1 VNAAETLAALAALM
15 AADRELDVAT
25 VARPASGNGQHEAR
39 YLSLADDARDFFHK
53 ITSAAVPADV
63 EEAELR
69 RLDHTYKPEA
79 GEIEWVPLAEVEAV
93 KTACERYANMSPL
106 GPFDPNDE
114 QYKRRLAFWVG
125 VVAHGQERAFFFR
138 AFSAA
143 AELKRKAGA
152 ALVSRQGSFRRVE
165 EQIFLFDESVDCFVF
180 GEYLY
185 VLRKSD
191 YRRVFDQLEEVR
203 RQARKAAEQLHQLVP
218 IANFEEFAD
227 ACTSQTAM
235 ADKLIAVQK
244 RNYFGRLTYQMLAP
258 VIKEFELEI
267 PTQIHNGTTHLV
279 FKSAPAH
286 RWRILRLVDDD
297 YLRSTMTDNRYEVN
311 SKTEK

>member
-1 VNAAETLAALAALM
+1 MDAAETLDALAAFM

-25 VARPASGNGQHEAR
+25 VARPAAGNGQHEAR
-39 YLSLADDARDFFHK
+39 YLSLAESARDFFHK
-53 ITSAAVPADV
+53 ITSAAVPA
-63 EEAELR
+63 EGKEPELR
-69 RLDHTYKPEA
+69 HLDHTYKPET
-79 GEIEWVPLAEVEAV
+79 GEIEWVALAEAQAV
-93 KTACERYANMSPL
+93 QTACERYANMSPL
-106 GPFDPNDE
+106 GPFKPDDE

-125 VVAHGQERAFFFR
+125 MTARGEERAFFFR

-143 AELKRKAGA
+143 AELKRKTGA

-165 EQIFLFDESVDCFVF
+165 EQIFLFDDRIDCFVF

-185 VLRKSD
+185 VLRKND

-203 RQARKAAEQLHQLVP
+203 RQARKAAEQLHKRVP
-218 IANFEEFAD
+218 IANFDEFAD
-227 ACTSQTAM
+227 ACASQAGM

-244 RNYFGRLTYQMLAP
+244 RSYFNQLTYQMLEP
-258 VIKEFELEI
+258 VIEEFELEI
-267 PTQIHNGTTHLV
+267 PTQTHNGAAHLV
-279 FKSAPAH
+279 FKSEPAH

-297 YLRSTMTDNRYEVN
+297 YLKSTMTNYRYEVN